1 MANKYFW
8 NSKDLNDMIDDTG
21 SGYARSASDTIFA
34 NFPGTKQIN
43 LASYETYTSDDE
55 DDLSYNLPPFF
66 DGGVSIF
73 KNIKMNSILISGDND
88 NVTIPGW
95 ANAVKIYV
103 VSKSGSSVG
112 KIAQSGLTR
121 DHRNRTNINHN
132 RNNNENH
139 HENNNKRHHNRNK
152 NNDRNNF
159 YNYNYNVNHDEVNNI
174 DTVDYAAASGGT
186 GFTYSTGKAFKLED
200 NYVITASF
208 GSGSHS
214 EAIIK
219 QDTTIKGRIRM
230 SIGTDA
236 HQNPFTYTNTRDANG
251 NEALLPTNANNTF
264 HGRTLADG
272 HGVHRN
278 VATVGCESIGG
289 NHNNYFVYN
298 ADHTDTTTIK
308 KARPDGDHVRRLDG
322 TVDTLHTYTRNENYG
337 FGNFEVWCPEYNLN
351 NRTDFTAGGSA
362 TAGTAA
368 SIFNDNSLQL
378 VGFGNYSPSEDTNTG
393 STNAVRFYWF
403 KV

>member
-8 NSKDLNDMIDDTG
+8 DSNDLNDMIDDTG
-21 SGYARSASDTIFA
+21 SGYARSASETIFA
-34 NFPGTKQIN
+34 NFPGTKQTN
-43 LASYETYTSDDE
+43 LASYETYTSDD
-55 DDLSYNLPPFF
+55 DDDSNYELPPFF

-73 KNIKMNSILISGDND
+73 KNIKMKSTIISSDSD
-88 NVTIPGW
+88 DVTIPGW

-103 VSKSGSSVG
+103 VSSSGSDADAIST
-112 KIAQSGLTR
+112 SGLSR
-121 DHRNRTNINHN
+121 DDRNRNNINHN
-132 RNNNENH
+132 RNNNENN
-139 HENNNKRHHNRNK
+139 HENKNERIHDRNK

-159 YNYNYNVNHDEVNNI
+159 YNYNYNVNHDEVNN
-174 DTVDYAAASGGT
+174 VNAVNYAGASGGT
-186 GFTYSTGKAFKLED
+186 GFTYSTGKAFKLE
-200 NYVITASF
+200 NGYVITASF

-219 QDTTIKGRIRM
+219 QGTTIKGRIRM

-236 HQNPFTYTNTRDANG
+236 HQNPVTYTDTRNANG
-251 NEALLPTNANNTF
+251 NNTNLPPNANNTF
-264 HGRTLADG
+264 VGRTIADG

-278 VATVGCESIGG
+278 VVTNGCENIGG
-289 NHNNYFVYN
+289 NNNNNFRYN

-308 KARPDGDHVRRLDG
+308 KARPNFDQVSRLDG
-322 TVDTLHTYTRNENYG
+322 SIDTLHMFESNENYG
-337 FGNFEVWCPEYNLN
+337 YGNFEVWCPEYNSN
-351 NRTDFTAGGSA
+351 NRTDFTAGAAA

-378 VGFGNYSPSEDTNTG
+378 VGFNSYSPSEDTNTG